1 MIAILLHRR
10 TRLFSLHTQVRCR
23 RALRTSR
30 ACPSIA
36 TALELTDRVK
46 VQTPLLY
53 IFTPLVRNFAPLWV
67 GKPFKWD
74 KHLINT
80 VWATNPWSYYLSY
93 GSIGDDVVV
102 LLQSQGSL
110 NASHDVTP
118 NPGNPNF
125 RSTRKRKYSDTDP
138 PLSPSQP
145 HTTPKSRASGSAPI
159 SSYFQSLKIQ
169 KQTDQSKSPS
179 IASSPASPHS
189 INQSVQTELGLDTV
203 RELEELRSKNAELV
217 LSVTHA
223 NHLLETRD
231 REIAVL
237 QGRVD
242 RCYVVM
248 KELLLE
254 KCRREKEQAM
264 SRSLTNRIKL
274 GTFSTERQGAHFVGK
289 YFIISM
295 VAI

>member
-1 MIAILLHRR
+1 M
-10 TRLFSLHTQVRCR
+10 
-23 RALRTSR
+23 
-30 ACPSIA
+30 
-36 TALELTDRVK
+36 
-46 VQTPLLY
+46 
-53 IFTPLVRNFAPLWV
+53 
-67 GKPFKWD
+67 
-74 KHLINT
+74 
-80 VWATNPWSYYLSY
+80 
-93 GSIGDDVVV
+93 
-102 LLQSQGSL
+102 
-110 NASHDVTP
+110 
-118 NPGNPNF
+118 
-125 RSTRKRKYSDTDP
+125 
-138 PLSPSQP
+138 
-145 HTTPKSRASGSAPI
+145 
-159 SSYFQSLKIQ
+159 
-169 KQTDQSKSPS
+169 
-179 IASSPASPHS
+179 
-189 INQSVQTELGLDTV
+189 

-264 SRSLTNRIKL
+264 SRSLANRIKL